1 MVQGRHKTQTI
12 VTGHGTMAA
21 MSRRIFVGD
30 VQGCR
35 AELERLLDGVRFDPA
50 ADRLEPV
57 GDLVNRGPDSL
68 GTLRLLRSVN
78 AGGVLG
84 NHDVHLLR
92 VADGRRALRPRDTF
106 DDVLEADDGDELLEW
121 LAERPF
127 FRDLGDVWL
136 VHAGLDPRWDHPAAV
151 LSECDPLDP
160 SDACDFAIRVRHCTA
175 KGQRPE
181 NDDPPPPHPYAPWY
195 EHWRGRGAPTIV
207 FGHWAMRGLVREPG
221 LRGLDTGCV
230 WGGRLTAWIAEEDR
244 LVHVPAE
251 RAYAAFGS

>member
-1 MVQGRHKTQTI
+1 
-12 VTGHGTMAA
+12 

-35 AELERLLDGVRFDPA
+35 AELERLLEALRFDPA
-50 ADRLEPV
+50 GDRLEPV

-68 GTLRLLRSVN
+68 GTLRLVRSLGG
-78 AGGVLG
+78 GGVLG

-92 VADGRRALRPRDTF
+92 VGRGRRALRPSDTF
-106 DDVLEADDGDELLEW
+106 ADVLEAPDRDVLLQW

-136 VHAGLDPRWDHPAAV
+136 VHAGLHPGWEDPAAA
-151 LSECDPLDP
+151 LAECDPIEP
-160 SDACDFAIRVRHCTA
+160 GDACDFAIRVRHCTA
-175 KGQRPE
+175 DGERPKH
-181 NDDPPPPHPYAPWY
+181 DDPPPPPPFAPWF
-195 EHWRGRGAPTIV
+195 EHWLGRRVPTIV

>member
-1 MVQGRHKTQTI
+1 
-12 VTGHGTMAA
+12 

-35 AELERLLDGVRFDPA
+35 VELERLLEAVGFDPA
-50 ADRLEPV
+50 QDRLEPV

-68 GTLRLLRSVN
+68 GTLRLVRSLG

-92 VADGRRALRPRDTF
+92 AASGRRAVRPQDTF
-106 DDVLEADDGDELLEW
+106 GDVLEAPDRDDLVDW
-121 LAERPF
+121 LAARPF
-127 FRDLGDVWL
+127 FRDLDDVWL
-136 VHAGLDPRWDHPAAV
+136 VHAGLNPAWDDPAEV
-151 LSECDPLDP
+151 LSDGDPFDP
-160 SDACDFAIRVRHCTA
+160 DDDCDFAIRVRHCTED
-175 KGQRPE
+175 GQRPE
-181 NDDPPPPHPYAPWY
+181 RDDPPPPPPFAPWF
-195 EHWRGRGAPTIV
+195 EHWQGRGAPTIV

-221 LRGLDTGCV
+221 IRGLDTGCV